1 VSATALLR
9 TNVLS
14 YLAAT
19 GGGAGGGVGGGEALR
34 VMVVLDFAT
43 YTVHPGGVS
52 RAALAGLRALA
63 TGAKMPDG
71 ADVVKVAVLPSEWRA
86 GRGGGGR
93 RGALRE
99 RPCLRDCAGADGGS
113 VGIQLLN
120 WSPMDEEYT
129 PPKGGGVL
137 TALVSVMDCRCP
149 CGALPRRARVCVLR
163 AAGPVRSTRAGRHGR
178 PEERGHGGA
187 GCGV

>member
-19 GGGAGGGVGGGEALR
+19 GGGASGGGGAGGGGGGEALR

-63 TGAKMPDG
+63 TGAKTPDG
-71 ADVVKVAVLPSEWRA
+71 VDLVKVAVVPSESW
-86 GRGGGGR
+86 GGR
-93 RGALRE
+93 CMRMQGARHS
-99 RPCLRDCAGADGGS
+99 A
-113 VGIQLLN
+113 V
-120 WSPMDEEYT
+120 
-129 PPKGGGVL
+129 
-137 TALVSVMDCRCP
+137 
-149 CGALPRRARVCVLR
+149 
-163 AAGPVRSTRAGRHGR
+163 AASTRSLALTRR
-178 PEERGHGGA
+178 S
-187 GCGV
+187 